1 MRLPGRTRPAQA
13 PQAPPVQGAR
23 GQLVLAPGKLM
34 SARLSPD
41 SGGGMV
47 MS

>member
-1 MRLPGRTRPAQA
+1 LTGKCGQ
-13 PQAPPVQGAR
+13 V
-23 GQLVLAPGKLM
+23 QLVLAPGKLI

-41 SGGGMV
+41 SGGGMF